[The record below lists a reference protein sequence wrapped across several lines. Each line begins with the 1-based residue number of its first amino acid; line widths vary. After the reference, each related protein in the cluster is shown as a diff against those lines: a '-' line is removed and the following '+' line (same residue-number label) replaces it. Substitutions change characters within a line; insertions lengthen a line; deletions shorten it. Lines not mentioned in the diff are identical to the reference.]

1 MPDLTSRV
9 EGAPIA
15 CTHVEKATLL
25 TDRFFPDFIVD
36 LIDITDITFGR
47 DTFPANPLVLLL

>member
-9 EGAPIA
+9 KGSPIA

-25 TDRFFPDFIVD
+25 IDRFFLDSIAD
-36 LIDITDITFGR
+36 LTDITDTTFGR
-47 DTFPANPLVLLL
+47 DTFPANPLVLP